1 MKTRLAAALAV
12 FSVPA
17 LAAPDFVDTAPVV
30 SSTPVIE
37 RISEPRQECR
47 TDTAYPQRPQERSY
61 VGPVL
66 GGIVGGLLGSQVGG
80 GKGRVAAAAT
90 GAVVGT
96 MVGDRVS
103 NPGPEGAYAGAAPA
117 QQCRTVESYREVVT
131 GYDVVYHYNGRDTAV
146 RLPYNPGPAVRVG
159 VAVLDAGPA
168 LGSAP
173 GVSDS
178 AAAMAYPYRY

>member
-1 MKTRLAAALAV
+1 MKSRLAAALAV
-12 FSVPA
+12 FSLPA
-17 LAAPDFVDTAPVV
+17 LAAPDFVDTAPVI

-37 RISEPRQECR
+37 RVSEPRQECG
-47 TDTAYPQRPQERSY
+47 TDPAYPQRPQQRSY

-80 GKGRVAAAAT
+80 GKGRVAAAAA

-103 NPGPEGAYAGAAPA
+103 NPAEGTYAGTAPA
-117 QQCRTVESYREVVT
+117 QPCRTVESYREVVT
-131 GYDVVYHYNGRDTAV
+131 GYDVVYRYNGRDTAV
-146 RLPYNPGPAVRVG
+146 RLPYNPGSAVRVG
-159 VAVLDAGPA
+159 VSVLDAGSA

-173 GVSDS
+173 RAPDS
-178 AAAMAYPYRY
+178 AAVMAYPYRY